1 MIVPSIDISAG
12 RALQL
17 IEGETEVLDAGD
29 PRPLLDNFS
38 VVGEVAVIDI
48 DAARGEGDNEAL
60 ISELCHRARIR
71 VGGGIRDIEACLRW
85 LDRGASKIIIGT
97 AATPELLR
105 QLPKERVIVALD
117 SRGGR
122 VLSHG
127 WRRTTESGLLE
138 RVEELKDLCGGF
150 LVTFVEHEGHM
161 AGTDLIRATEV
172 VAAAGRTPVTIA
184 GGVSTPEE
192 LEILDRIGADAQVGM
207 ALYTG
212 ELTLGDAM
220 SAILRS
226 DRVDGLWPTVVIDE
240 SGVALGM
247 AFSDAASLNDA
258 IDTRRGVYHSRSRG
272 IWVKGETSGA
282 VQELLAVDVDCD
294 RDTLRFMVHQ
304 HDGFC
309 HTGTRTCWGEDRG
322 VTRLQRRLSGIG
334 SSPSPASNTAK
345 LLRDPDLLAAKL
357 IEEAGELAAATEPA
371 DVEEE
376 AADLLYFL
384 LVKLTEA
391 GSSLEAVEEVLDRR
405 ELRVTRRPMDRKPK
419 ES

>member
-1 MIVPSIDISAG
+1 MIVPSIDISGG

-17 IEGETEVLDAGD
+17 IEGETEALDAGD
-29 PRPLLDNFS
+29 PRPLLEKFS

-48 DAARGEGDNEAL
+48 DAARGEGDNEGL
-60 ISELCHRARIR
+60 ISELCNRARIR
-71 VGGGIRDIEACLRW
+71 VGGGIRDIDACKRW

-117 SRGGR
+117 SRGGK

-138 RVEELKDLCGGF
+138 RVEELRDQCGGF

-161 AGTDLIRATEV
+161 AGTDLTRATEV

-184 GGVSTPEE
+184 GGVSTPGE
-192 LEILDRIGADAQVGM
+192 LEMLDRIGADAQVGM

-212 ELTLGDAM
+212 ELTLGDAI
-220 SAILRS
+220 AAVLRS
-226 DRVDGLWPTVVIDE
+226 DRADGLWPTVVVDE
-240 SGVALGM
+240 AGVALGL
-247 AFSDAASLNDA
+247 AYSDATSLNTA
-258 IDTRRGVYHSRSRG
+258 IETGRGVYHSRTRG
-272 IWVKGETSGA
+272 TWVKGETSGA
-282 VQELLAVDVDCD
+282 TQELLAVDVDCD
-294 RDTLRFMVHQ
+294 RDTLRYTVHQ

-334 SSPSPASNTAK
+334 LSPPPASNTAR
-345 LLRDPDLLAAKL
+345 LLREPPLLAAKL
-357 IEEAGELAAATEPA
+357 IEEAGELAAATEPFEI
-371 DVEEE
+371 VEE

-384 LVKLTEA
+384 LVKLTAA
-391 GSSLEAVEEVLDRR
+391 GSTLEAVEDILDRR
-405 ELRVTRRPMDRKPK
+405 ELRVTRRPMNRKPE